1 MYEMTNYLR
10 LWVRLDTAENLKLKL
25 KTEKYCSKII
35 FKYVN
40 LWDPFLMKKLLKS
53 EICGSMNSARCALI
67 G

>member
-10 LWVRLDTAENLKLKL
+10 LWVRLDAAENLKLKL